1 MDLILNTNTISF
13 TIELCD
19 IHYVGI
25 YEKKKL
31 NSKTIVIINIL
42 NIITIIN
49 NNYV

>member
-25 YEKKKL
+25 YEKKAKL
-31 NSKTIVIINIL
+31 K
-42 NIITIIN
+42 N
-49 NNYV
+49 NCHYKHFKYNYHNKQ